1 MNPVY
6 KNSKFTNVINEIK
19 HNNYNNALIL
29 LSKINSKPNE
39 LYLEK
44 KLYAAI
50 YFKKEDWVKSIEYYY
65 KILQIENKD
74 LVVLNNLGVALF
86 KIGKFNEAINIFK
99 KLLKIEKRPFNVYR
113 SLGLAFKNIGKYEEA
128 ISNFLQALKIDGN
141 NNSIKQDLINIC
153 NYHIPNE
160 TKNNDILNLN
170 NKIIDL
176 NDNLNFKNIIDDKFI
191 KEFVIKNF
199 DLLGKFKIDYE
210 ESQIF
215 RRNQT
220 NLNCDRHFKVFNK
233 FKIIPKYCFNCFKV
247 QINLKNVKD
256 LIKLFFVFNKIE
268 LKKNNIRKCVTETRE
283 NVSGNYKGYIF
294 CTGLPD
300 AKEVLKITSN
310 EIKKTKLIPLKVDIK
325 HGCTE
330 FYDKFP
336 EYKEINLDGKQN
348 FNYSK
353 EWETIENSF
362 DRKLLKISDYDEKV
376 VGPTHNKINL
386 SDILIIK
393 NWLKYAKLIGDNTC
407 LDICDKD
414 FRQDFLDNLIKN
426 QINFRKQD

>member
-1 MNPVY
+1 MNSVD
-6 KNSKFTNVINEIK
+6 KNSKFANVINEIK
-19 HNNYNNALIL
+19 NNNYNNALIL
-29 LSKINSKPNE
+29 LSKINAEPNE
-39 LYLEK
+39 IYLEK

-50 YFKKEDWVKSIEYYY
+50 YFKKEDWVKSVKYYY
-65 KILQIENKD
+65 EILQIENKD
-74 LVVLNNLGVALF
+74 LVALNNLGVALF

-99 KLLKIEKRPFNVYR
+99 KLLKIEKKPFNVYR
-113 SLGLAFKNIGKYEEA
+113 SLGLTFKNIGRYEEA
-128 ISNFLQALKIDGN
+128 ISNYLQALNIDKD

-176 NDNLNFKNIIDDKFI
+176 NNNLDFNNIIDSRFI

-199 DLLGKFKIDYE
+199 DLLDKFKIAYE

-220 NLNCDRHFKVFNK
+220 NLNCDRHFKIFNK
-233 FKIIPKYCFNCFKV
+233 FQIIPKYCFDCFKV

-256 LIKLFFVFNKIE
+256 LIKLFFVFNNIE
-268 LKKNNIRKCVTETRE
+268 LRNNNIRKCVTETRE

-310 EIKKTKLIPLKVDIK
+310 EIKKTKLLPLKIDIK

-330 FYDKFP
+330 FYNKFP
-336 EYKEINLDGKQN
+336 EYKEINLDGEQN
-348 FNYSK
+348 FKYSK
-353 EWETIENSF
+353 KWETIENSF
-362 DRKLLKISDYDEKV
+362 DRKLPKILDYDKKV

-393 NWLKYAKLIGDNTC
+393 NWLKYAKLIGDNTY
-407 LDICDKD
+407 LDICNRD
-414 FRQDFLDNLIKN
+414 FGKDFLDNLIKN
-426 QINFRKQD
+426 QINFRKQN

>member
-176 NDNLNFKNIIDDKFI
+176 NDNLNFKNLIDDKFI

>member
-1 MNPVY
+1 M
-6 KNSKFTNVINEIK
+6 
-19 HNNYNNALIL
+19 
-29 LSKINSKPNE
+29 
-39 LYLEK
+39 
-44 KLYAAI
+44 
-50 YFKKEDWVKSIEYYY
+50 
-65 KILQIENKD
+65 
-74 LVVLNNLGVALF
+74 
-86 KIGKFNEAINIFK
+86 
-99 KLLKIEKRPFNVYR
+99 
-113 SLGLAFKNIGKYEEA
+113 
-128 ISNFLQALKIDGN
+128 
-141 NNSIKQDLINIC
+141 
-153 NYHIPNE
+153 
-160 TKNNDILNLN
+160 
-170 NKIIDL
+170 
-176 NDNLNFKNIIDDKFI
+176 
-191 KEFVIKNF
+191 
-199 DLLGKFKIDYE
+199 
-210 ESQIF
+210 
-215 RRNQT
+215 
-220 NLNCDRHFKVFNK
+220 
-233 FKIIPKYCFNCFKV
+233 
-247 QINLKNVKD
+247 
-256 LIKLFFVFNKIE
+256 
-268 LKKNNIRKCVTETRE
+268 
-283 NVSGNYKGYIF
+283 
-294 CTGLPD
+294 
-300 AKEVLKITSN
+300 LKITSN